1 MDLYLNAIKSVPAP
15 DLGAVA
21 SFSCVLNTPGARPL
35 PFWCCFFS
43 TGKESVAGCLF
54 NLVYLIP
61 TASYSSIWPLVLE
74 GN

>member
-1 MDLYLNAIKSVPAP
+1 MKSVLAP

-21 SFSCVLNTPGARPL
+21 LFSCILNTPGARHPCPPS
-35 PFWCCFFS
+35 PFLSCFFS

-61 TASYSSIWPLVLE
+61 HSILQSYLAPCSGE
-74 GN
+74 